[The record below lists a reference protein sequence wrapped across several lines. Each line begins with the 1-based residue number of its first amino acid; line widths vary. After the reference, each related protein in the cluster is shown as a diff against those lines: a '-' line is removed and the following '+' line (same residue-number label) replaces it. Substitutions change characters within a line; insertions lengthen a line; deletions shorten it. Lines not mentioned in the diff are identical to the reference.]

1 MSKVNLYIGWVVAVV
16 VIIIIIQL
24 QGTLFSSSRAELF
37 DRINCALY
45 CC

>member
-1 MSKVNLYIGWVVAVV
+1 MSKVDLYIGWAVV
-16 VIIIIIQL
+16 VIVIIIIIQL
-24 QGTLFSSSRAELF
+24 EGTLFNSSRAELF